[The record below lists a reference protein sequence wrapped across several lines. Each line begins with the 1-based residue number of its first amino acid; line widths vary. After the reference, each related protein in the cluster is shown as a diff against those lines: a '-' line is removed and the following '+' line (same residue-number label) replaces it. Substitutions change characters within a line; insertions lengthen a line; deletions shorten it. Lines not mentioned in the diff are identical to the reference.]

1 MKWNLLPFWRKRDR
15 KVIPI
20 ESHPRFWRHEHINWG
35 PYRKGG
41 TYHWRADVGVICR
54 PPTGGDAA

>member
-1 MKWNLLPFWRKRDR
+1 MKWNLLPFWPKDDR

-20 ESHPRFWRHEHINWG
+20 ESHPQFWRREHINWG

-41 TYHWRADVGVICR
+41 THHWRPGVGVICR
-54 PPTGGDAA
+54 PPTGGDVA